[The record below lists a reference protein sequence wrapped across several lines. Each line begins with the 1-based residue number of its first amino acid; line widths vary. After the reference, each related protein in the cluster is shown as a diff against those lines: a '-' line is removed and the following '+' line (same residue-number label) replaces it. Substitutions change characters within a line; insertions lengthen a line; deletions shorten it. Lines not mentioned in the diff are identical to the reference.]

1 MGSKQDQPNLVKV
14 KPVGQDQNE
23 TKKALI
29 NNANEDELKEKIQ
42 KIDKRMQKSAMKT
55 SFQKMKEDPTVN

>member
-29 NNANEDELKEKIQ
+29 NYANEDELKEKIQ
-42 KIDKRMQKSAMKT
+42 RIDKRMQKSAMKT
-55 SFQKMKEDPTVN
+55 SFQKMKEDPTAN